1 MPLTVQPYE
10 SIPLWCASLFISYL
24 RPTRSVPP
32 LRHCFQTSLRCVA
45 GNSPKRGW
53 KQRSKCK
60 SRDSSVHFPCCLR
73 HQSGLHYEKSALPIS
88 LDDQYSKLVSVG
100 ATDGV
105 MRCCAL
111 ANNGWLLSLN
121 WWLSGSPAFTFYV
134 AMQTKI
140 QDVIRSSQRRHPVS
154 NIYLKDTTQCHQRT
168 RQKRILSVPL
178 FAIPRDTEH
187 KSNWNYN
194 RYRRLLQ
201 HVS

>member
-1 MPLTVQPYE
+1 MRSTARHIL
-10 SIPLWCASLFISYL
+10 YL
-24 RPTRSVPP
+24 SDYFLPSQRSVPP
-32 LRHCFQTSLRCVA
+32 LRHCFQTSLALRRWKISKNK
-45 GNSPKRGW
+45 GGPK
-53 KQRSKCK
+53 SA
-60 SRDSSVHFPCCLR
+60 SVHFPSCLR

-88 LDDQYSKLVSVG
+88 RDDQYPKLVSVG

-154 NIYLKDTTQCHQRT
+154 NIYLKDTTGCHQRT

-178 FAIPRDTEH
+178 FAFPRDTEH